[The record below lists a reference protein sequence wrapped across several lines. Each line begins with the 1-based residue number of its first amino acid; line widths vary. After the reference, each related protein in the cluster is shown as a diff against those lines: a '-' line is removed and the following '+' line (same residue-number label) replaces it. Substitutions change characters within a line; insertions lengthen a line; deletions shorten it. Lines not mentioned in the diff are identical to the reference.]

1 MKVQLYKILK
11 YKVIIL
17 FPTKFKKL
25 YDLEKSFITL
35 GGDRYTVN
43 NASTPEI
50 KGGSVYF
57 SWTVPFGKSPNNR
70 TSFIMDN
77 RPAADEVIGF
87 GGAF

>member
-1 MKVQLYKILK
+1 MRDLPDVDEAYMDIHSLK
-11 YKVIIL
+11 AIYN
-17 FPTKFKKL
+17 
-25 YDLEKSFITL
+25 LENSFITL
-35 GGDRYTVN
+35 SGDRYTIN
-43 NASTPEI
+43 NTSSPET

-77 RPAADEVIGF
+77 RPAVDQVIGF